1 MEQTT
6 PCIARASP
14 MHVVRACVR
23 RVRARVCGAC
33 ACAACARACVRRVR
47 ARACGAC
54 ACAGGL
60 AHDAVGDHTLE
71 TYDEHVGVIEGA
83 RPGEVGVIVLALH
96 RGHEGLKE
104 FREPQ
109 HIARA
114 MLVPH
119 CKQVAPRPPRM
130 AHLCNEARQGRPK
143 ERQGAD
149 VGRNTGLYSGCA
161 GRSVRTCPCQRC
173 GSPLPQEEIE

>member
-1 MEQTT
+1 MHR
-6 PCIARASP
+6 PCIAHASP

-54 ACAGGL
+54 ACACGL